1 MMAGTFDVDLVRKDF
16 PILDRRLAGD
26 RPLVYLDSANTSQKP
41 RLVLDAVDAHYSWHN
56 ANVARAV
63 HQLGEEAT
71 AAYESARAKVA
82 SFVGASSPAEIVFT
96 KNASEALNLVA
107 NSLASG
113 LAADPRYRL
122 GPGDEVVITEMEH
135 HSNIVPWQLAC
146 QRTGATLRWFGL
158 TDEGRL
164 DVSNLDSLIN
174 PRTKIVSLVHQS
186 NILGTVN
193 PVAALVARAREVGAL
208 IMVDAS
214 QSVPHQPVSVA
225 GPPVAAAPAA
235 PDDTSGSAAGP
246 PVAAAPAAR
255 DDTSGSAAGLG
266 VDLMAFT
273 GHKMCGPTG
282 IGVLW
287 GRPEVLDG
295 LPPFLGGGEMI
306 ETVTMEGSTYAE
318 PPHKF
323 EAGTPPIAQAVGLGA
338 AVDYLSGI
346 GMANVHAH
354 EVALTA
360 YALERLRAVE
370 GLAFIG
376 PDVPVDRGGTVS
388 FTLDGIHPHD
398 IGQVLDEQGIA
409 VRVGHHCAR
418 PVCVRYGIP
427 ATTRASF
434 YLYTTNA
441 EIDALADGLEQ
452 VRSFFG

>member
-1 MMAGTFDVDLVRKDF
+1 VYELSSPLDVERVRKDF
-16 PILDRRLAGD
+16 PILERRLAGD

-41 RLVLDAVDAHYSWHN
+41 RQVLDVLAEHYERHN

-71 AAYESARAKVA
+71 AAYEGARTKVA
-82 SFVGASSPAEIVFT
+82 AFIGAPDRNEVIFT

-107 NSLASG
+107 NTLASG

-122 GPGDEVVITEMEH
+122 GPGDEVIITEMEH

-146 QRTGATLRWFGL
+146 QRTGARLRWFGL

-164 DVSNLDSLIN
+164 DVSNLEELVTE
-174 PRTKIVSLVHQS
+174 RTRIVSMVHQS

-193 PVAALVARAREVGAL
+193 SVSPIVARAHDVGAL
-208 IMVDAS
+208 VMLDCS
-214 QSVPHQPVSVA
+214 QSVPHKPVDVI
-225 GPPVAAAPAA
+225 
-235 PDDTSGSAAGP
+235 D
-246 PVAAAPAAR
+246 
-255 DDTSGSAAGLG
+255 LG
-266 VDLMAFT
+266 ADLIAFT

-287 GRPEVLDG
+287 GRTEVLDA

-306 ETVTMEGSTYAE
+306 ETVDMTGSTFA
-318 PPHKF
+318 PIPHKF

-338 AVDYLSGI
+338 AVEYLSGL
-346 GMANVHAH
+346 GMENVAAH
-354 EVALTA
+354 ERVLTT
-360 YALERLRAVE
+360 YALQRLGE
-370 GLAFIG
+370 IDGLQFIG
-376 PDVPVDRGGTVS
+376 PRLPISRGGTVS
-388 FTLDGIHPHD
+388 FTVDGIHPHD
-398 IGQVLDEQGIA
+398 VGQVLDEHGVA

-434 YLYTTNA
+434 YLYTTQA
-441 EIDALADGLEQ
+441 EIDALVDGVEY
-452 VRSFFG
+452 VKGFFR

>member
-1 MMAGTFDVDLVRKDF
+1 VSELLSPLDVEQVRKDF

-41 RLVLDAVDAHYSWHN
+41 RAVLDALADHYERHN

-71 AAYESARAKVA
+71 AAYENARTKVA
-82 SFVGASSPAEIVFT
+82 AFIGAPRRDEIVFT

-107 NSLASG
+107 NTLASG
-113 LAADPRYRL
+113 LATDPRYRL

-146 QRTGATLRWFGL
+146 QRTGARLRWFGL

-164 DVSNLDSLIN
+164 DISNLDELVTERS
-174 PRTKIVSLVHQS
+174 KIVSIVHQS

-193 PVAALVARAREVGAL
+193 SVSPIVTRARKMGALVML
-208 IMVDAS
+208 DCS
-214 QSVPHQPVSVA
+214 QSVPHKPVDVT
-225 GPPVAAAPAA
+225 
-235 PDDTSGSAAGP
+235 D
-246 PVAAAPAAR
+246 
-255 DDTSGSAAGLG
+255 LG
-266 VDLMAFT
+266 VDLIAFT

-287 GRPEVLDG
+287 GRSEVLES

-306 ETVTMEGSTYAE
+306 ETVDMTGSTFA
-318 PPHKF
+318 PIPHKF

-338 AVDYLSGI
+338 AVDYLSAL
-346 GMANVHAH
+346 GMENVAAH
-354 EVALTA
+354 EHALTT
-360 YALERLRAVE
+360 YALHRLGEIE
-370 GLAFIG
+370 GVRFIG
-376 PDVPVDRGGTVS
+376 PRLPISRGGTVS
-388 FTLDGIHPHD
+388 FTLDGVHPHD
-398 IGQVLDEQGIA
+398 VGQLLDEHGVA

-434 YLYTTNA
+434 YLYTTQS
-441 EIDALADGLEQ
+441 EIDALADGVEHAK
-452 VRSFFG
+452 RFFR